1 MASRWTDVQS
11 EEEAMNASSPF
22 VPEAPGMESDEFEA
36 GGDAA
41 YTAETGLDSIAEW
54 RSPFARESSV
64 DDPTT
69 HEESVE
75 EYEWRDREDPAPDA
89 SEFESAWDAP
99 VGEFEGEASAEQSE
113 QVCHECGHALAAP
126 APAGEHPFAMEH
138 EGSLDAEDAWE
149 AHERYAA
156 ASTMQ
161 SHESHETYESLFG
174 LEQEEESFEG
184 EDAPTV
190 ATFTASLGAEWSRRR
205 GGSPSAAAIT
215 DWLVKDHAE
224 TIAGARQRFGKRF
237 GNGRFTEDAVT
248 KAWMISRR
256 DQMDFQLARGIA
268 ALGRFAPPKDAVTL
282 VSSPIIDGSNVAPVA
297 PIMVRFTE
305 ELRRRY
311 GRQMTASNYR
321 GHGGGSFNNR
331 GHSLDLYI
339 AGSDD
344 RGFFPRNDA
353 IAFLRAVHAAA
364 RAVGAE
370 WRVIYNDFAVAD
382 AINRELGRQHVIF
395 VGTVRRDQAK
405 RVTGL
410 NWHGPAP
417 LIVHFHLDLAP
428 GITSGGAIS
437 GAISGGIS
445 GALGGTSGTL
455 GGAKRGG
462 IDAALRGGTSGSI
475 SSAPKIAIN
484 ESTVAAVLPYRELAR
499 EAAARYGIDAALI
512 LGVIAAE
519 SGGKRD
525 LVAKSGYTGVMQAG
539 KGEAHKNPAHS
550 IDFGARKLRDF
561 RKIMEGILAARNQ
574 KYDALPEAEQLR
586 LLALAYNAGPVTVAK
601 ALQYAAEAGRP
612 AAWLDAEHYRRALLF
627 TGAYSLHQA
636 AASCMPTLSDVE
648 RTARIREASVTW
660 NKYRLG
666 TKKVNW
672 RQLPDPPAW
681 SAIATQL
688 PALVTCAIEFKH
700 RNSPRYAA
708 KIMAYRDRMRR

>member
-1 MASRWTDVQS
+1 MASRWTDVQH
-11 EEEAMNASSPF
+11 EEEAMSASSPF
-22 VPEAPGMESDEFEA
+22 VPEAPGMDAGEFE
-36 GGDAA
+36 GGADTT
-41 YTAETGLDSIAEW
+41 YTSETGLDSITEW
-54 RSPFARESSV
+54 RSPFARESRI
-64 DDPTT
+64 DDTAT
-69 HEESVE
+69 NEESVE
-75 EYEWRDREDPAPDA
+75 QYEWRDNEESSPDA

-99 VGEFEGEASAEQSE
+99 AGEFEGNAVADQSE
-113 QVCHECGHALAAP
+113 QFCHECGHALASSA
-126 APAGEHPFAMEH
+126 AAGEHPFAMEQ

-156 ASTMQ
+156 ATTI
-161 SHESHETYESLFG
+161 ESNETYESLFG
-174 LEQEEESFEG
+174 LEQEEEAFEG

-190 ATFTASLGAEWSRRR
+190 ASFTASLGAEWSRRR
-205 GGSPSAAAIT
+205 GGAPSAAAIT
-215 DWLVKDHAE
+215 DWLAKDHAE
-224 TIAGARQRFGKRF
+224 TIVGARQRFGKRF
-237 GNGRFTEDAVT
+237 GSGRFTEDAIT

-268 ALGRFAPPKDAVTL
+268 ALGSFAPPKDAVTL

-339 AGSDD
+339 SGSDD

-364 RAVGAE
+364 RAVGAQ

-382 AINRELGRQHVIF
+382 AINREFGRQHVIF

-428 GITSGGAIS
+428 GTGSG

-445 GALGGTSGTL
+445 GAISGGTGHTTSDTL
-455 GGAKRGG
+455 GGAILGGIGAAIRGG
-462 IDAALRGGTSGSI
+462 MSGAVSGT
-475 SSAPKIAIN
+475 PKIAIN
-484 ESTVAAVLPYRELAR
+484 ESTVAAVLPYRDLAHA
-499 EAAARYGIDAALI
+499 AAARYGVDAALI

-550 IDFGARKLRDF
+550 IDLGTRKLRDF

-601 ALQYAAEAGRP
+601 ALQYAAEAGHP
-612 AAWLDAEHYRRALLF
+612 TAWLDAEHYRRALLF

-636 AASCMPTLSDVE
+636 AASCMPKLSDGD
-648 RTARIREASVTW
+648 RAARIREASVTW

-672 RQLPDPPAW
+672 RKLPDPPAW
-681 SAIATQL
+681 SAIAAQL

-708 KIMAYRDRMRR
+708 KIMAYRDRVRR

>member
-1 MASRWTDVQS
+1 MASRWTDVQD
-11 EEEAMNASSPF
+11 EEEAMSTSSPF
-22 VPEAPGMESDEFEA
+22 VPEAPGMDAGEFE
-36 GGDAA
+36 GGAD
-41 YTAETGLDSIAEW
+41 TAFTSETGLDSIAEW
-54 RSPFARESSV
+54 RSPFARESRM
-64 DDPTT
+64 DDSETN
-69 HEESVE
+69 EASVE
-75 EYEWRDREDPAPDA
+75 QYEWRDSEEPSQDA

-99 VGEFEGEASAEQSE
+99 AGAYEEEAIAEPSE
-113 QVCHECGHALAAP
+113 HVCHECGHALTASAS
-126 APAGEHPFAMEH
+126 AGEHPFAMEH
-138 EGSLDAEDAWE
+138 EGSLDAEEAWE

-156 ASTMQ
+156 ANTI
-161 SHESHETYESLFG
+161 ESNETYESLFG
-174 LEQEEESFEG
+174 LEQEAEAFEG
-184 EDAPTV
+184 EDAPSVASFTV
-190 ATFTASLGAEWSRRR
+190 SLGAEWSRRR
-205 GGSPSAAAIT
+205 GGSPSAEAIA
-215 DWLVKDHAE
+215 DWLAKDHAD
-224 TIAGARQRFGKRF
+224 TIVGARQRFGKRF
-237 GNGRFTEDAVT
+237 GSGRFTEEAIT

-268 ALGRFAPPKDAVTL
+268 SLGNLAPPKTAVTL
-282 VSSPIIDGSNVAPVA
+282 VSNPIIDGSNVAPVA

-364 RAVGAE
+364 GAVGAE

-382 AINRELGRQHVIF
+382 AINREFGRQHVIF

-428 GITSGGAIS
+428 RSGSSGAIAGGISGAIGAIGGAIS
-437 GAISGGIS
+437 GGSSGTTG
-445 GALGGTSGTL
+445 GAGRATSGT
-455 GGAKRGG
+455 
-462 IDAALRGGTSGSI
+462 
-475 SSAPKIAIN
+475 PKIAIN
-484 ESTVAAVLPYRELAR
+484 ESTVAAVMPYRDLAHV
-499 EAAARYGIDAALI
+499 AAARYGVDAALI

-550 IDFGARKLRDF
+550 IDFGTRKLRDF
-561 RKIMEGILAARNQ
+561 RKIMEGILAARHQ

-612 AAWLDAEHYRRALLF
+612 AAWLEAEHYRRALLF

-636 AASCMPTLSDVE
+636 AASCMPTLNTVD
-648 RTARIREASVTW
+648 RAARIREASVTW
-660 NKYRLG
+660 NKFRLG

-672 RQLPDPPAW
+672 RKLPDPPAW
-681 SAIATQL
+681 SAIAPQL
-688 PALVTCAIEFKH
+688 PALVTCAIDFKH

-708 KIMAYRDRMRR
+708 KIMAYRDRLRR

>member
-1 MASRWTDVQS
+1 MR
-11 EEEAMNASSPF
+11 ASSPF
-22 VPEAPGMESDEFEA
+22 VPEAPGMESGEFEG
-36 GGDAA
+36 GGDTA
-41 YTAETGLDSIAEW
+41 YTSESGLDSIAEW
-54 RSPFARESSV
+54 RSPFARESRI
-64 DDPTT
+64 DDTASN
-69 HEESVE
+69 EESVE
-75 EYEWRDREDPAPDA
+75 QYEWRDSEDPAPDA

-99 VGEFEGEASAEQSE
+99 AGEFEGDPVAEQSE
-113 QVCHECGHALAAP
+113 QFCHECGHALAAS
-126 APAGEHPFAMEH
+126 AAAGEHPFVMEH

-156 ASTMQ
+156 ATTI
-161 SHESHETYESLFG
+161 ESNETYESLFG
-174 LEQEEESFEG
+174 LEQEAEAFEG

-190 ATFTASLGAEWSRRR
+190 AAFTASLGAEWSRRR

-215 DWLVKDHAE
+215 DWLAKDHAE

-237 GNGRFTEDAVT
+237 GSGRFTEDAIT

-268 ALGRFAPPKDAVTL
+268 ALGNFAPPKDAVTL

-339 AGSDD
+339 SGSDD

-382 AINRELGRQHVIF
+382 AINREFGRQHVIF

-428 GITSGGAIS
+428 GRGSGGAIS
-437 GAISGGIS
+437 SGISAGISAGINGGIGGATSGGT
-445 GALGGTSGTL
+445 GHTTSGTL
-455 GGAKRGG
+455 GGAILGG
-462 IDAALRGGTSGSI
+462 IGAALRGGMSGAVSG
-475 SSAPKIAIN
+475 APKIVVN
-484 ESTVAAVLPYRELAR
+484 EATVAAVLPYRDLAQV
-499 EAAARYGIDAALI
+499 AAARYGVDAALI

-550 IDFGARKLRDF
+550 IDLGTRKLRDF
-561 RKIMEGILAARNQ
+561 RKIMEGILAAQNQ
-574 KYDALPEAEQLR
+574 RYDALPEAEQLR

-601 ALQYAAEAGRP
+601 ALEYAAAAGHP

-636 AASCMPTLSDVE
+636 AASCMPTLGEAD
-648 RTARIREASVTW
+648 RAARIREASVTW

-672 RQLPDPPAW
+672 RKLPDPPAW
-681 SAIATQL
+681 SAIAAQL

-708 KIMAYRDRMRR
+708 KIIAYRDRLRR